1 MEAIIMRCDNWQKKA
16 GWWLI
21 GLLVP
26 LLAACSPQISAASP
40 NVNATVTINSQ
51 FQQQTP
57 AIPTVTPY
65 RCGAWSS
72 NNRPGAGDTIT
83 IYARLTHDTAG
94 IRGQVA
100 TAVVH
105 FSRGDTNL
113 GNATS
118 DSGGYVTFK
127 LSLNNQQPAN
137 LPATVDVTFVGPPG
151 GAVKCSQAFF
161 TPT

>member
-1 MEAIIMRCDNWQKKA
+1 MRCNNWRKKA
-16 GWWLI
+16 NWSLI
-21 GLLVP
+21 GLLIP
-26 LLAACSPQISAASP
+26 ILAACATQTSTLSANA
-40 NVNATVTINSQ
+40 NVTVTINQQ

-83 IYARLTHDTAG
+83 IFARLTHDSVG
-94 IRGQVA
+94 VKGQVA
-100 TAVVH
+100 IAVVH
-105 FSRGDTNL
+105 FSRGDNNL

-118 DSGGYVTFK
+118 DAGGYVMFK

-137 LPATVDVTFVGPPG
+137 LPATVDVTFPGMPG
-151 GAVKCSQAFF
+151 GGVKCSQAFF